1 MHPELI
7 QKFYQKTF
15 TYNTEDR
22 QKILTAA
29 LFADERHDAQKRKSG
44 EPYII
49 HPLGVAE
56 ILIQLGMDS
65 DTICAGL
72 MHDLAEDTETSLK
85 EIEDKFDKE
94 VAFLVNGVT
103 KINKLKSQSKSLQ
116 EAETIRKM
124 FFAMGND
131 MRVIIIKLSD
141 KLNNMRTLEYL
152 APERQK
158 EIAQDCLDIFAPL
171 SDSLGISWMKC
182 ELEDLSLK
190 VLKPDVY
197 QYITEY
203 LLSKKGE
210 YNAYLK
216 TVQKSILS
224 SCAKNGITDVYVKG
238 RVKHVYSVYLKI
250 KRRKKE
256 IDEIFDV
263 LGVRLI
269 CNSNTECYTI
279 LGLIHNIWP
288 PIEGRFKDYI
298 AMPKTNNYQS
308 LHTTVLG
315 PNSKH
320 LEIQIRTKEMDKTAE
335 EGVAAHWS
343 YKASSGSETGNW
355 RNYDQV
361 NYQKIINK
369 IKNWSKEIEQNEDY
383 MDEIKNEL
391 LKDSIVVFTP
401 QGRVIELPVGATALD
416 FAYKIHTEIGNR
428 CTGAKADSS
437 IIALDKPLG
446 NTQVV
451 EILTSPNAHPHHSW
465 LTYAKTPSAKKKI
478 AAWLNKNDALL
489 NPPLPTPVVK
499 KDEKAQLLQEEL
511 KKVYPEMR
519 GIKFISTESDNN
531 PVVINKD
538 TNVLFDFA
546 KCCNPVYGDDI
557 VAYITRGRGYVIHKK
572 DCPNLNNMPESK
584 QRIVPVIWNKSD
596 LVRRFTVT
604 AKYNAELF
612 GEIDGAVKKH
622 DGRLISGDL
631 AVEPEGLKGTFTIS
645 AVSEEMLKKMIQ
657 SIRTIPSILNI
668 SGV

>member
-56 ILIQLGMDS
+56 ILIQLGMDA

-216 TVQKSILS
+216 
-224 SCAKNGITDVYVKG
+224 
-238 RVKHVYSVYLKI
+238 
-250 KRRKKE
+250 
-256 IDEIFDV
+256 
-263 LGVRLI
+263 
-269 CNSNTECYTI
+269 
-279 LGLIHNIWP
+279 P
-288 PIEGRFKDYI
+288 FK
-298 AMPKTNNYQS
+298 
-308 LHTTVLG
+308 
-315 PNSKH
+315 
-320 LEIQIRTKEMDKTAE
+320 
-335 EGVAAHWS
+335 
-343 YKASSGSETGNW
+343 KASSP
-355 RNYDQV
+355 
-361 NYQKIINK
+361 
-369 IKNWSKEIEQNEDY
+369 
-383 MDEIKNEL
+383 L
-391 LKDSIVVFTP
+391 ALK
-401 QGRVIELPVGATALD
+401 
-416 FAYKIHTEIGNR
+416 
-428 CTGAKADSS
+428 
-437 IIALDKPLG
+437 
-446 NTQVV
+446 
-451 EILTSPNAHPHHSW
+451 
-465 LTYAKTPSAKKKI
+465 
-478 AAWLNKNDALL
+478 
-489 NPPLPTPVVK
+489 
-499 KDEKAQLLQEEL
+499 
-511 KKVYPEMR
+511 
-519 GIKFISTESDNN
+519 
-531 PVVINKD
+531 
-538 TNVLFDFA
+538 
-546 KCCNPVYGDDI
+546 
-557 VAYITRGRGYVIHKK
+557 
-572 DCPNLNNMPESK
+572 
-584 QRIVPVIWNKSD
+584 
-596 LVRRFTVT
+596 TV
-604 AKYNAELF
+604 
-612 GEIDGAVKKH
+612 
-622 DGRLISGDL
+622 
-631 AVEPEGLKGTFTIS
+631 
-645 AVSEEMLKKMIQ
+645 
-657 SIRTIPSILNI
+657 
-668 SGV
+668 